1 MKYSRNAVYTAI
13 RNAVKAAYSD
23 AYVTGVVVAVP
34 AKSPAVMVQ
43 EIGKFNNPE
52 AMTFSNIQPVY
63 TSTFEAQVFS
73 NKANVGLT
81 ECYYIM
87 DTVTA
92 EFVRIGYQLLSQT
105 ITENGED
112 NKYRLVARFRRIT
125 GVNDDMPETE
135 ENDP

>member
-13 RNAVKAAYSD
+13 RNAVKAAYND

-73 NKANVGLT
+73 NKANTGLT
-81 ECYYIM
+81 EC
-87 DTVTA
+87 
-92 EFVRIGYQLLSQT
+92 
-105 ITENGED
+105 
-112 NKYRLVARFRRIT
+112 
-125 GVNDDMPETE
+125 
-135 ENDP
+135 